1 MWIKHIILENFA
13 SINVGMKTNKIFIDF
28 SNRKNKIC
36 LLVAPNGYGKTSLLS
51 NLTPFATL
59 GNLDVRD
66 GESLIIKDKDGYKE
80 LSLIDNDNEYL
91 IKHFYT
97 KNKDS
102 HSVKSYIMKNG
113 EELNPNGNVTSFKS
127 TVETELGLDMSYLKL
142 IRLGNNVTNMLDLTA
157 TERKKFLSNI
167 LSELDVYLKLF
178 NKLTDDSRILKTQ
191 ISHITDKIKHIGI
204 DDLDKAKTIYTEL
217 VKEIN
222 SFNIERDKLIKDKGI
237 IEHSLSDYDIDDIKY
252 KYSDIT
258 NKLIRAKKSLNKY
271 NDKYSL
277 DKANSIL
284 ETSNNDL
291 NVLDKNISD
300 QNSKLSMLLNRLDD
314 YLKEYNSNYREL
326 TRIKND
332 DYIKSAKD
340 ILHRLTVQL
349 NDEEKLFRNYSA
361 KYTKENIENLI
372 LSLIHI
378 KQILDITYEFGKE
391 PIIQVIDL
399 ISKNVNVNN
408 YINNGLY
415 EIDMRNNN
423 RSLLLDK
430 FMKQAEDINIECNYH
445 SCGLYKIYIEI
456 KNLYKEEEVIRK
468 NNTSSDFYKYMDLI
482 YQNIMKILDIIKD
495 NKEIIK
501 LLPDNLNKDFLSI
514 NIFSNIKNLNH
525 IVDITKYNDLLTE
538 ATEYELY
545 LDKIEKCK
553 EAKIRY
559 ETLEKNSNID
569 YFVSKD
575 KELSDNIETTRFDID
590 SIKSIIEKLNIDKS
604 LLIEKIE
611 EFESLVF
618 ALSNLNEL
626 LVEEEEINR
635 NLDNYNKLSMELSD
649 VSDKLNFI
657 NDSLNKRS
665 RDKDNINNAIN
676 TYENLSKDLNHYMKL
691 YNENTYIKKSMSA
704 KEGIP
709 LEYIN
714 IYMSNIKNTINS
726 LLDIVYD
733 GDINIED
740 FSINSNEF
748 RIPYIKNG
756 HHIPDIISASQGET
770 SFLSIALSFA
780 MIYESINKYNIPL
793 LDEMDSNL
801 DIRYREKFIEILE
814 ILIDMINAEQVFLIS
829 HNNLFS
835 MYPVDI
841 VPLDLEMND
850 NYKLANYII
859 PEV

>member
-13 SINVGMKTNKIFIDF
+13 SINVGMKTNRLSIDF

-59 GNLDVRD
+59 GNLDIRD

-80 LSLIDNDNEYL
+80 LSIIDNENEYL

-142 IRLGNNVTNMLDLTA
+142 IRLGNNVTNMLDLSA

-178 NKLTDDSRILKTQ
+178 NKLTDDSRVLKTQ
-191 ISHITDKIKHIGI
+191 ISHVTDKIKHIGI
-204 DDLDKAKTIYTEL
+204 DDLDKAKNIYNEL
-217 VKEIN
+217 IKEIN
-222 SFNIERDKLIKDKGI
+222 SLNIERDRLIKDKGI
-237 IEHSLSDYDIDDIKY
+237 LEHNLSEYNIDDIKY
-252 KYSDIT
+252 RYSDIT
-258 NKLIRAKKSLNKY
+258 NKLNKAKKSLSKY
-271 NDKYSL
+271 SNTYSL
-277 DKANSIL
+277 DKVNSIL
-284 ETSNNDL
+284 ENSNNELNSINNDL
-291 NVLDKNISD
+291 SNYN
-300 QNSKLSMLLNRLDD
+300 NKLNMYLNKLDD

-326 TRIKND
+326 DRIKND
-332 DYIKSAKD
+332 DYIKSSKEVF
-340 ILHRLTVQL
+340 HRLSVQI
-349 NDEEKLFRNYSA
+349 NDEEKLFRDYDA
-361 KYTKENIENLI
+361 KYSKKNIEDLI
-372 LSLIHI
+372 ISLMNI

-399 ISKNVNVNN
+399 LSKNINVNN

-445 SCGLYKIYIEI
+445 SCGLYKIYVEI
-456 KNLYKEEEVIRK
+456 KNLYKEEEILRK
-468 NNTSSDFYKYMDLI
+468 KNTSSDFYKYMDLI

-495 NKEIIK
+495 NKEVIK

-514 NIFSNIKNLNH
+514 NIFDNIKNLNN
-525 IVDITKYNDLLTE
+525 IVDISKYNDLLTE

-545 LDKIEKCK
+545 LDKIDKCK
-553 EAKIRY
+553 EAKVRY
-559 ETLEKNSNID
+559 ETLQKNSNID
-569 YFVSKD
+569 YFVNRD
-575 KELSDNIETTRFDID
+575 KELSLNIENTKSDIDNI
-590 SIKSIIEKLNIDKS
+590 KSTIEKLDNDKLELS
-604 LLIEKIE
+604 EKIE
-611 EFESLVF
+611 EFNSLLF
-618 ALSNLNEL
+618 ALTGLTEL
-626 LVEEEEINR
+626 LLEEEEINK
-635 NLDNYNKLSMELSD
+635 NLVNYEKLNRELSE
-649 VSDKLNFI
+649 VSNKLNFI
-657 NDSLNKRS
+657 NDNLNKRTK
-665 RDKDNINNAIN
+665 DKDNINNAIN

-714 IYMSNIKNTINS
+714 IYMSNIKNTINN